1 VPITAK
7 PIETRMGKG
16 KGAVSHWG
24 VKVNAGTVL
33 FEAYGV
39 ALNVAVTA
47 FKTGGAK
54 LPIRTVILF

>member
-16 KGAVSHWG
+16 KVAVSHWG